1 MVFWKKKK
9 KYIYIYILKK
19 AKVDDGT
26 RIALCYLPEKV
37 GKQPFL
43 RGLVNVLQI
52 VSILDFVSHIRSL

>member
-1 MVFWKKKK
+1 MFFLGKK

-26 RIALCYLPEKV
+26 GIALCYLPEKV

-43 RGLVNVLQI
+43 RGLDNILQM
-52 VSILDFVSHIRSL
+52 VSILDFVSHIQSL